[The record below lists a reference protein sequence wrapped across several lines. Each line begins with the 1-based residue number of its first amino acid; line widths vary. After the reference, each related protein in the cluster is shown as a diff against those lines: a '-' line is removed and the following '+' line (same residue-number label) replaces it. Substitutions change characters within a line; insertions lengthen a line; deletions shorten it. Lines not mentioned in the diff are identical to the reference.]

1 MKPNRHKPRRGQ
13 SELISAMLLIAVTL
27 AIALAAYGYFITRAA
42 SETEA
47 QNIKVAIASTKAKLL
62 ISTDFHYK
70 PAANLDTYY
79 VSLRSISDS
88 TYTFFFTV
96 VALQKSGEYYMVT
109 ATDIAT
115 VYEMVRENGLYVE
128 SLLSPSYLVPPSLVY
143 LEPYT
148 PLNSQVA
155 SNLEIYNVTATSL
168 PGETGCEVLLRLDVV
183 TPAQGSPALIVLT
196 LVNDT
201 FYVVD
206 IYTLSGG

>member
-1 MKPNRHKPRRGQ
+1 MRLNRRPPRRSQ

-27 AIALAAYGYFITRAA
+27 AIALAAYGYFIARAA

-47 QNIKVAIASTKAKLL
+47 QNIKVAIASAKAKLL
-62 ISTDFHYK
+62 VSTDFHYK

-79 VSLRSISDS
+79 VSLRSISDQ
-88 TYTFFFTV
+88 TYTYFFTV
-96 VALQKSGEYYMVT
+96 VALQRSGEYYTVT

-115 VYEMVRENGLYVE
+115 VYEMVPQDGLYTE
-128 SLLSPSYLVPPSLVY
+128 SLLTSSYLVPPSIVY

-148 PLNSQVA
+148 PLNSQA
-155 SNLEIYNVTATSL
+155 DSNLEIYNVTATGL
-168 PGETGCEVLLRLDVV
+168 PGETGSEVLLRLDVA
-183 TPAQGSPALIVLT
+183 TPAQGSPTLIVLT
-196 LVNDT
+196 LVGNT

>member
-1 MKPNRHKPRRGQ
+1 MKLSRRRPWRGQ

-47 QNIKVAIASTKAKLL
+47 QNVKVAIASTKAKLL
-62 ISTDFHYK
+62 VTTDFHYK
-70 PAANLDTYY
+70 PTASLDTYY
-79 VSLRSISDS
+79 VSLRSISDQ

-115 VYEMVRENGLYVE
+115 VYEMVPDNGLYTE
-128 SLLSPSYLVPPSLVY
+128 NLLAPSYLVPPSMVY

-148 PLNSQVA
+148 PLNSQAA
-155 SNLEIYNVTATSL
+155 SNLEIYNITATGL

-183 TPAQGSPALIVLT
+183 TPAQGSPALMVLT
-196 LVNDT
+196 LVDDT
-201 FYVVD
+201 FYVVE
-206 IYTLSGG
+206 IHTLSGG